1 MSYHENK
8 MDLEIVE
15 EGLVARISDE
25 MFPPLSIA
33 PAVCLREAKDA
44 FQKSGYSS
52 LHCSRLLFLPP
63 TFFFFTPQQKQLLL
77 LVLLIFLCSRI
88 NFQFFN

>member
-63 TFFFFTPQQKQLLL
+63 TFFFFHSTAKAASALGFTYLFVQQ
-77 LVLLIFLCSRI
+77 
-88 NFQFFN
+88 N